1 LALEKENAALKRSK
15 AAWRAGCAGTGG
27 AFLIVLLIL
36 VL

>member
-1 LALEKENAALKRSK
+1 LTQEKEIAVLKRSK
-15 AAWRAGCAGTGG
+15 AAWRAGCVGTGG